1 MTQRGLGDKIES
13 FTKTTGIKKV
23 VDTLSQGL
31 NIPCGCA
38 QRKETI
44 NKLFPGKE

>member
-1 MTQRGLGDKIES
+1 MKKRGLGDKIES

-23 VDTLSQGL
+23 VDAVSQGL

-38 QRKETI
+38 QRKENL
-44 NKLFPGKE
+44 NKLITN